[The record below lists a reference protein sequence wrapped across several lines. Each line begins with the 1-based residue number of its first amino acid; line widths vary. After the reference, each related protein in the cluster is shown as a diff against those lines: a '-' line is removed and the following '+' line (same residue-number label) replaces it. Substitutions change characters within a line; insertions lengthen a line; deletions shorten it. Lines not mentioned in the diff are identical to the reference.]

1 MKKIMLSEFIEKAT
15 DLTTDSM
22 HLAII
27 STLRIVKHNRGDF
40 EVDPVFMCETIGIK
54 NFNETFSEKD
64 QDRIRINLI
73 FKYIKK

>member
-1 MKKIMLSEFIEKAT
+1 LNIKKIRDMKKIMLSEFIEIAT
-15 DLTTDSM
+15 DLTTDPM

-54 NFNETFSEKD
+54 NFNETFSKKD
-64 QDRIRINLI
+64 
-73 FKYIKK
+73 